1 MYQAK
6 IPVELIASKL
16 RQLKFLK
23 KRRNV
28 LREEYLKMSYT
39 NSQKILSSP
48 SNPYRE
54 FDDMDE
60 NDYKEGTSF
69 VERITK
75 FNKNRKPTLW
85 SDFYGLQSSC
95 LLPTDIIYEEA
106 TLF

>member
-1 MYQAK
+1 MRY
-6 IPVELIASKL
+6 SDG
-16 RQLKFLK
+16 
-23 KRRNV
+23 KRR
-28 LREEYLKMSYT
+28 Y
-39 NSQKILSSP
+39 SSP

-75 FNKNRKPTLW
+75 FNKNRKPILW
-85 SDFYGLQSSC
+85 NDFYGLQSSC

-106 TLF
+106 E